1 MELFS
6 FLILCRSFFRF
17 NTFDLEIEVNLLFR
31 VSQISRASFNPM
43 INPNAQVEK
52 VELRKA
58 DGALSLTTQAQYEC
72 WILDWLCISSTKYK
86 NSTVCHV
93 GNQKVITTKRYH
105 DSVKKIY
112 IHTRKPLTTTFLLY
126 NFVFTI
132 NFLTTYLQ
140 EINPNLTLN

>member
-43 INPNAQVEK
+43 INPSAEAEK

-58 DGALSLTTQAQYEC
+58 DSALSLTTQAQYEC
-72 WILDWLCISSTKYK
+72 WILNWLCISSTKYK

-93 GNQKVITTKRYH
+93 GN
-105 DSVKKIY
+105 
-112 IHTRKPLTTTFLLY
+112 
-126 NFVFTI
+126 
-132 NFLTTYLQ
+132 
-140 EINPNLTLN
+140 